1 MSIALMTLAW
11 KTDLPSGRKM
21 VLLALCDNANDQGE
35 CYPSI
40 ESISRKCS
48 MGERTVQQHIGDMEA
63 AGILVR
69 GFRKGRST
77 VYKIDPRNFCTPADS
92 APPQNSHPT
101 PAVSAPPPPQNLHPT
116 PADLAP
122 ITTKEPSTE
131 PSQKRQAARGTRLP
145 STWTLPKSWG
155 EWALQEQPT
164 WTPEHVRHV
173 AEKFRDHWVAMA
185 GSKGLKADWPATWR
199 NWCRNEKP
207 LVEGKA
213 GGQGAWWLSDAT
225 VIAKGAELG
234 LKPLAGESIVTF
246 KGRIQQAL
254 DNAGKPVTTQPAPVV
269 TVRTEGPTKV
279 EVSPENRAAALG
291 AARALKRPG
300 MQPDA

>member
-40 ESISRKCS
+40 DSIANKCS

-63 AGILVR
+63 AGILIR

-77 VYKIDPRNFCTPADS
+77 VYKIDPRNFCTPAES
-92 APPQNSHPT
+92 APPQISHPT
-101 PAVSAPPPPQNLHPT
+101 PLKSAPPPPQNFPQT

-122 ITTKEPSTE
+122 ITIKEPSTE

-155 EWALQEQPT
+155 EWSLQEQPT
-164 WTPEHVRHV
+164 WTAEHVRHV

-185 GSKGLKADWPATWR
+185 GAKGLKADWPATWR

-207 LVEGKA
+207 LVDGKA
-213 GGQGAWWLSDAT
+213 GGSGAWWLSDAT
-225 VIAKGAELG
+225 VTAKGAELG
-234 LKPLAGESIVTF
+234 LKPLAGESIITF
-246 KGRIQQAL
+246 KGRIQQAI
-254 DNAGKPVTTQPAPVV
+254 DNAGKPVSTQPAQAV
-269 TVRTEGPTKV
+269 TVRSDGPIKAS
-279 EVSPENRAAALG
+279 VSPANRAAALG
-291 AARALKRPG
+291 AARALKK
-300 MQPDA
+300 PDQQAGA

>member
-1 MSIALMTLAW
+1 ML
-11 KTDLPSGRKM
+11 
-21 VLLALCDNANDQGE
+21 
-35 CYPSI
+35 
-40 ESISRKCS
+40 
-48 MGERTVQQHIGDMEA
+48 
-63 AGILVR
+63 
-69 GFRKGRST
+69 FRS
-77 VYKIDPRNFCTPADS
+77 
-92 APPQNSHPT
+92 
-101 PAVSAPPPPQNLHPT
+101 
-116 PADLAP
+116 
-122 ITTKEPSTE
+122 
-131 PSQKRQAARGTRLP
+131 
-145 STWTLPKSWG
+145 STWTLPRSWG

-207 LVEGKA
+207 LVDGKA
-213 GGQGAWWLSDAT
+213 GGQGAWWVSDAT

-234 LKPLAGESIVTF
+234 LKPLAGESIITF
-246 KGRIQQAL
+246 KGRIQQVL
-254 DNAGKPVTTQPAPVV
+254 DNAGKPVTTQPAPAV

-300 MQPDA
+300 IQPDA